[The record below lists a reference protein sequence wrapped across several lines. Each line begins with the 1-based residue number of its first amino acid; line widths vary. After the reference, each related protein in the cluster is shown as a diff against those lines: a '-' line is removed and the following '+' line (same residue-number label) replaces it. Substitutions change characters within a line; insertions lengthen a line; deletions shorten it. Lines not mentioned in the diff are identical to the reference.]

1 LQISITFFSFEIIIG
16 HKGES
21 SYSGHTTQARTSY
34 LAREVLWGYRF
45 VNLASFDDENECFV
59 ADVDA
64 MDDVEKVDMPLYS
77 AKMYDELK
85 SVDDGDE
92 MVSRNEM
99 IGMNVDVIESYIA
112 NDD

>member
-1 LQISITFFSFEIIIG
+1 MCSFEIIIG

-45 VNLASFDDENECFV
+45 VNIASFDDENECFV

-64 MDDVEKVDMPLYS
+64 MDEVEEVDMPQYS
-77 AKMYDELK
+77 AKVYNELK
-85 SVDDGDE
+85 KAGDGSE
-92 MVSRNEM
+92 MVWRSELKRFD
-99 IGMNVDVIESYIA
+99 VDMIESVM
-112 NDD
+112 